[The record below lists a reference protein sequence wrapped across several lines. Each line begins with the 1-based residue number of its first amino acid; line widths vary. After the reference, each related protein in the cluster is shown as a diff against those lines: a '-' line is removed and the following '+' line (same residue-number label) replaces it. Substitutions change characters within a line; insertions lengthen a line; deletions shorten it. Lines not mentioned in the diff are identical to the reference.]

1 MFSRPERPFILTLC
15 LVFALNALV
24 TKSLAQSSSSDSV
37 EEYFRQGQ
45 IAISQG
51 KYDQAEAAY
60 EKLREL
66 EPGMAEVHAN
76 LGLVY
81 FQEKKFEQA
90 VPALRQALK
99 LKPTLPKAGTLL
111 AFLYLSW
118 DITPKPC
125 RDWKGASS
133 NRLTLP

>member
-1 MFSRPERPFILTLC
+1 MFSCPDRLFLLTLC
-15 LVFALNALV
+15 IVCGLNTFASR
-24 TKSLAQSSSSDSV
+24 SLAQSSNSDSV

-51 KYDQAEAAY
+51 KYSQAEKAY

-66 EPGMAEVHAN
+66 RTGMAEVHAN

-81 FQEKKFEQA
+81 FQEKKFDQA

-111 AFLYLSW
+111 AVSLSELGHYE
-118 DITPKPC
+118 
-125 RDWKGASS
+125 RSFA
-133 NRLTLP
+133 RA

>member
-1 MFSRPERPFILTLC
+1 MFSCPERLSILTLC
-15 LVFALNALV
+15 IVLFFSAFAV
-24 TKSLAQSSSSDSV
+24 TSLAQSSKSDSV

-45 IAISQG
+45 AAISHG
-51 KYDQAEAAY
+51 RYDQAEAAY

-66 EPGMAEVHAN
+66 EPGLAEVHAN

-81 FQEKKFEQA
+81 FQEKKFDQA

-111 AFLYLSW
+111 AVSLSEV
-118 DITPKPC
+118 
-125 RDWKGASS
+125 G
-133 NRLTLP
+133 NYE